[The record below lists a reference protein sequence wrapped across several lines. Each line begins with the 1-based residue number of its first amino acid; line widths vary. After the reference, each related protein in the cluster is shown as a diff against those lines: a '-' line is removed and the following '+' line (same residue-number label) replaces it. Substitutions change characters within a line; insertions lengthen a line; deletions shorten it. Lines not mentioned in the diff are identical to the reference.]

1 MTAGR
6 REARSRDDLTEIEGP
21 VRRLFERIA
30 GPAAA
35 EPPDLEAIGAAI
47 LELAADRD
55 YWTSWV
61 QRLGDAGGSL
71 AIHAP
76 ASGPR
81 LALVRR
87 PEGEMSAVHD
97 HGTWVV
103 LSPIIGVERH
113 RRYRVDRA
121 APSARPTLVEL
132 RALEAADVVTMLP
145 PEDVHDHGHVSGQG
159 RPANVLILTGDDQTR
174 FTRNEW
180 DLTTGRHR
188 LLKPGESGRWLASET
203 VPDA

>member
-1 MTAGR
+1 M
-6 REARSRDDLTEIEGP
+6 SDDLTKIDGP

-35 EPPDLEAIGAAI
+35 ETPDLEAIGAAI

-55 YWTSWV
+55 YWTSWI

-71 AIHAP
+71 PIHAP
-76 ASGPR
+76 ARGPR

-87 PEGEMSAVHD
+87 PEGQMGAVHD

-103 LSPIIGVERH
+103 LSPILGVERH
-113 RRYRVDRA
+113 RRYKVADARSTALPQLIESRA
-121 APSARPTLVEL
+121 F
-132 RALEAADVVTMLP
+132 EAADVVTMMP
-145 PEDVHDHGHVSGQG
+145 PDDVHDHGHVAGEG
-159 RPANVLILTGDDQTR
+159 RPANVLILTGEDQTR

-180 DLTTGRHR
+180 DLASGRHR
-188 LLKPGESGRWLASET
+188 LLKPGESGRWLASE
-203 VPDA
+203 PFPHA